1 MLVSIPILLANLYLL
16 LLLLEVVGIFFVVLA
31 TDGWLPSLKLLLR
44 WDLVAIINA
53 VLLADSSIILLV
65 VCVFLLGCQKVWNA
79 IHYWTYLVALL
90 GRLLHNPGA
99 RVAHRLNYHVVEVV
113 LAFTELLNIRFT
125 SIWLLL
131 YVLLRHLL
139 LHMLLLRK
147 WGLVWVCMHHCGI
160 LDLLHLNLKSFRF
173 IEVIALDRYL
183 LLCVQ
188 VLELDAHGL

>member
-1 MLVSIPILLANLYLL
+1 MLVSVPILLANLYLL
-16 LLLLEVVGIFFVVLA
+16 LLLLEFVVFIFAVLA

-44 WDLVAIINA
+44 WDLFAIINA

-79 IHYWTYLVALL
+79 IYYWTYLVALL

-99 RVAHRLNYHVVEVV
+99 RVAHRLNFHVVEVV

-125 SIWLLL
+125 STWLLL
-131 YVLLRHLL
+131 WILLRHLL

-147 WGLVWVCMHHCGI
+147 WGLVWVCVHHCGI
-160 LDLLHLNLKSFRF
+160 LDLLHLNLKSFRL
-173 IEVIALDRYL
+173 IEVVALDRYL

-188 VLELDAHGL
+188 VLELDSHGL